1 MDDLNKNTKVKNN
14 VSESN
19 VINVENPK
27 FTNRN
32 FINNNDSI
40 IQNLDII
47 HKKINSKSLKK
58 ETKSEVKEIIKNQ
71 QNAYL
76 NARKKNICNYLN
88 SKRFQNI
95 IEINYPLNPEQ
106 NDITNSLNKI
116 NTNNYYKIYPIQI
129 NKN

>member
-1 MDDLNKNTKVKNN
+1 MDDLKKNTKVKNN

-27 FTNRN
+27 FTNSN

-47 HKKINSKSLKK
+47 HKKINSKSLNK

-76 NARKKNICNYLN
+76 NARKKNIFNYLN

-106 NDITNSLNKI
+106 NDKINSLNKI

>member
-27 FTNRN
+27 FTNSN

-47 HKKINSKSLKK
+47 HKKINSKSLNK